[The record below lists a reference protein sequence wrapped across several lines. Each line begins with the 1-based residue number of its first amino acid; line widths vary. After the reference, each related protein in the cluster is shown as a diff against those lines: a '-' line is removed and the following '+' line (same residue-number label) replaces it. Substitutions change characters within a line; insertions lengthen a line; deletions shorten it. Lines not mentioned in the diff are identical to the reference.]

1 MVGIKKVLLLCAIC
15 YILCAALTGCGPTYP
30 KKNVKEAVAGIC
42 TQEYGV
48 NVKVETYDKTMFIYL
63 PLKGLL
69 DYSFNLTRPA
79 SEKINNVI
87 FTAARVT
94 LSTDAKFDF
103 YCVIAHDI
111 KMPELQIVII
121 KNVEDVRRL
130 FASDISR
137 GEYMKRVLIDLR
149 WSPQAKKEQVVK
161 DIFNKMNLD
170 QKWQDQIISD
180 FFRSEPAAISDIGYW
195 NDRFYIKDIT
205 LAEFLAEQIA
215 NRIKIEFRES
225 KDLKD
230 IFLLKSAK
238 GLYAARKDR
247 RLFRFEIMAER
258 GAIGAGT
265 TIENS
270 DKIFEKALS
279 MAGHVLHG
287 YHFKDYDAVEVFDQ
301 REGRSI
307 EVTPEELENFR
318 MKKVKLNEIGK

>member
-1 MVGIKKVLLLCAIC
+1 MVGSKKVLLLCAIYC
-15 YILCAALTGCGPTYP
+15 ILCAALTGCEPTYP
-30 KKNVKEAVAGIC
+30 KKNVKEAVVRIC
-42 TQEYGV
+42 AQEYGA
-48 NVKVETYDKTMFIYL
+48 NVKVETAGKTMSIYL
-63 PLKGLL
+63 PLSGLM
-69 DYSFNLTRPA
+69 DYSFNLTKPA
-79 SEKINNVI
+79 SAKINNVI

-111 KMPELQIVII
+111 KMPELQIIII

-161 DIFNKMNLD
+161 DIFNKINLD
-170 QKWQDQIISD
+170 PKWQDQIISD
-180 FFRSEPAAISDIGYW
+180 FFRSEPAGIGDIGYW

-215 NRIKIEFRES
+215 NRIKIEFREG
-225 KDLKD
+225 KDLKG

-238 GLYAARKDR
+238 GLYAARKKR
-247 RLFRFEIMAER
+247 HLFRFEILAEHS
-258 GAIGAGT
+258 ANAAGT

-270 DKIFEKALS
+270 DKVFETVLS

-307 EVTPEELENFR
+307 EVTPEELESFR
-318 MKKVKLNEIGK
+318 MKKLKLNEIGK

>member
-1 MVGIKKVLLLCAIC
+1 MVGIKKVLLLCAIY
-15 YILCAALTGCGPTYP
+15 YILCAASTGCGPTYP

-42 TQEYGV
+42 AQEYGV

-307 EVTPEELENFR
+307 EVAPEELENFR